1 MIWMLPCSRS
11 GIATVLWATD
21 STVTF
26 SPAWVKYPSLSAT
39 CRPAVS
45 STGSDPTTMFV
56 IAVELLLAEALAE
69 LEAEA
74 EAEVL
79 LAALLLELLEL
90 LHAEMRIVATARPAT
105 STRDSRVNFMRLLLW
120 WV

>member
-1 MIWMLPCSRS
+1 
-11 GIATVLWATD
+11 
-21 STVTF
+21 
-26 SPAWVKYPSLSAT
+26 
-39 CRPAVS
+39 
-45 STGSDPTTMFV
+45 MFV

-69 LEAEA
+69 LEA